1 MLNEKETILDEKNE
15 IERKINAIKKD
26 WEKRERER
34 GKEVRI

>member
-15 IERKINAIKKD
+15 IEREMNGSKKD
-26 WEKRERER
+26 WKKKRER

>member
-15 IERKINAIKKD
+15 IEREMNGSKKD
-26 WEKRERER
+26 WKKRER